1 MGEVVRMC
9 LEDWELE
16 QSIIKLNTARTTVAR
31 LDKEKRDAHSAH
43 MTELQS
49 LRDRMMK
56 LERKTPIEFVI
67 PAGDL
72 IFYDPTSYLEPD
84 IQAHVKEIVEYKV
97 RQELSNVDG
106 LTDDTP
112 ALKERIK
119 ELEAQVKELEER
131 LKETTEELE
140 EASPSGLGGTLG
152 RKGLGGT
159 LKGAKAER

>member
-31 LDKEKRDAHSAH
+31 LDKEKRDAHSAY

-67 PAGDL
+67 PVGDL
-72 IFYDPTSYLEPD
+72 VFYDPTSDLETEL
-84 IQAHVKEIVEYKV
+84 QKLVKEIVEYKV
-97 RQELSNVDG
+97 RQELEDQVKD
-106 LTDDTP
+106 LEEQ
-112 ALKERIK
+112 LKEAR
-119 ELEAQVKELEER
+119 ENEQVDEP
-131 LKETTEELE
+131 
-140 EASPSGLGGTLG
+140 SPI
-152 RKGLGGT
+152 RPK
-159 LKGAKAER
+159 